1 MKRFAITSLAFALAA
16 STLSFAQMDMG
27 GKKDDKSK
35 RPSPP
40 ASAQCKFADGKTIT
54 VDYSSP
60 RAKGRKIFGELVP
73 FGQEWRTGANEA
85 TTFVTTADLSIGG
98 ASVPAGKYTLYSIPG
113 EKGWKMI
120 INKQTGQWGTE
131 YDAKQDLLQAD
142 MSVSAVDATE
152 NFTIS
157 FHEMG
162 KGCHLYMDWEKTRAT
177 IEISEK

>member
-1 MKRFAITSLAFALAA
+1 MKHFALTSLTLALALTA
-16 STLSFAQMDMG
+16 SSLSFAQ
-27 GKKDDKSK
+27 DDKSK

-60 RAKGRKIFGELVP
+60 RAKGRKIYGGLVP
-73 FGQEWRTGANEA
+73 FGKEWRTGANDA
-85 TTFVTTADLSIGG
+85 TTFVTTANLTIGG
-98 ASVPAGKYTLYSIPG
+98 KDVPAGKYTLYTTPN
-113 EKGWKMI
+113 EKSWTLM

-131 YDAKQDLLQAD
+131 YDAKQDLLQTE
-142 MSVSAVDATE
+142 MQVSALPSAVE

-162 KGCHLYMDWEKTRAT
+162 KGCHIYLDWEKTRAAA
-177 IEISEK
+177 EISEK

>member
-1 MKRFAITSLAFALAA
+1 MKRCTLTSLMLALVLAA
-16 STLSFAQMDMG
+16 SSLSFGQE
-27 GKKDDKSK
+27 KDKSK

-60 RAKGRKIFGELVP
+60 RAKGRKIYGGLVP

-85 TTFVTTADLSIGG
+85 TSFVTTADLTIAGKDI
-98 ASVPAGKYTLYSIPG
+98 PAGKYTLYTIPN
-113 EKGWKMI
+113 EKSWTLM

-131 YDAKQDLLQAD
+131 YNAKQDLLQAE
-142 MSVSAVDATE
+142 MQVSALPSAVE
-152 NFTIS
+152 NFSIS

-162 KGCHLYMDWEKTRAT
+162 KGCHIYLDWEKTRASA
-177 IEISEK
+177 EISEK

>member
-1 MKRFAITSLAFALAA
+1 MKRFALTSLAFALVA
-16 STLSFAQMDMG
+16 SSLSFAQMDMG
-27 GKKDDKSK
+27 AKKDDKSK

-40 ASAQCKFADGKTIT
+40 ASAQCKFADGKTIS

-60 RAKGRKIFGELVP
+60 RAKGRKIFGGLVP

-85 TTFVTTADLSIGG
+85 TTFVTTANLTIGG
-98 ASVPAGKYTLYSIPG
+98 AAVPAGKYTLYTIPG
-113 EKGWKMI
+113 EKGWKMM

-131 YDAKQDLLQAD
+131 YDAQQNLLQAD
-142 MSVSAVDATE
+142 MTVSAVDAVE

-162 KGCHLYMDWEKTRAT
+162 QGCHLYVDWEKTRAT

>member
-1 MKRFAITSLAFALAA
+1 MKRCTLTSLVLALTLTA
-16 STLSFAQMDMG
+16 SSLSFGQD
-27 GKKDDKSK
+27 KDKSK

-60 RAKGRKIFGELVP
+60 RAKGRKIYGGLVP

-85 TTFVTTADLSIGG
+85 TSFVTTADLTIAGKDI
-98 ASVPAGKYTLYSIPG
+98 PAGKYTLYTIPN
-113 EKGWKMI
+113 EKGWTLM

-131 YDAKQDLLQAD
+131 YNAKQDLLQAE
-142 MSVSAVDATE
+142 MQVSALPSAVE
-152 NFTIS
+152 NFSIS

-162 KGCHLYMDWEKTRAT
+162 KGCHIYLDWEKTRASA
-177 IEISEK
+177 EISEK